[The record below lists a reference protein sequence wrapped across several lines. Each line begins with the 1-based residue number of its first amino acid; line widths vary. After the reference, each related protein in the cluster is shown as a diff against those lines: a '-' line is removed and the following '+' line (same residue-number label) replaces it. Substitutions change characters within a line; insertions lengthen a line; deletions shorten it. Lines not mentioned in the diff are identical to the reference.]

1 VLADAGGEATSAHV
15 QDALAKVFELPAPA
29 REGAVEIAPRKRV
42 NRWDRHVRWTQ
53 QRARH
58 AGLTISPAEGVWRL
72 YPAGENA
79 LGNQERMVRPKPSTK
94 RIFESL

>member
-1 VLADAGGEATSAHV
+1 M